1 MMNDAHHHQK
11 IKTMKKDNSLQLLL
25 GGALLAGGV
34 YFLYFTERGIR
45 LREKLVRSATDKMD
59 EWLKDLEVE
68 LGVAEMEAVGAE
80 EEEDEYPG

>member
-1 MMNDAHHHQK
+1 
-11 IKTMKKDNSLQLLL
+11 MKKDNSLQLLL